1 MGLAANTWDRY
12 THANNILIQF
22 ELDTT
27 GDGEVD
33 YLVYN
38 FDASLSGQLSD
49 GRSLAWVEDL
59 NAGTADAFFYTQHE
73 TNSGNFVL
81 LFCGEQIGM
90 NAEDFFTSSMSVDAY
105 AIDWYYNT
113 GSVDAITGM
122 NVVPLGERYFTLF
135 ANGDAGFTTLPP
147 RSTRLGFSI
156 LDFGDQLNETETGL
170 LWLYGPGAPVEAR
183 TWVVQP

>member
-27 GDGEVD
+27 GDGNVD

-59 NAGTADAFFYTQHE
+59 NAGTADAFFFTQHE

-81 LFCGEQIGM
+81 YFCGEQIGM
-90 NAEDFFTSSMSVDAY
+90 NAEDFFTASMNVDAY
-105 AIDWYYNT
+105 AVDWYYNS
-113 GSVDAITGM
+113 GADGITGM

-147 RSTRLGFSI
+147 RSTRLGFNI
-156 LDFGDQLNETETGL
+156 LDFGDQLNETETGV

>member
-1 MGLAANTWDRY
+1 MAGDPPLGGNMAPADLRWVGVQTYPVPAGFCSDEPSFLMGLAANTWDRY

-27 GDGEVD
+27 GDGNVD

-59 NAGTADAFFYTQHE
+59 NAGTADAFFFTQHE

-81 LFCGEQIGM
+81 YLQS
-90 NAEDFFTSSMSVDAY
+90 DRH
-105 AIDWYYNT
+105 
-113 GSVDAITGM
+113 
-122 NVVPLGERYFTLF
+122 ER
-135 ANGDAGFTTLPP
+135 
-147 RSTRLGFSI
+147 R
-156 LDFGDQLNETETGL
+156 GL
-170 LWLYGPGAPVEAR
+170 LR
-183 TWVVQP
+183 